1 MSFTPN
7 VVFISIAICSNAV
20 GSAVFPATTR
30 IATGRLV
37 VACHAVLVHLRLPY
51 SDYMNRTILSSATII
66 MSPTGTMLILET
78 PHILTTLSG
87 QEWTPSPGNSTNPQQ
102 RQS

>member
-20 GSAVFPATTR
+20 GSAVFTSTTR

-51 SDYMNRTILSSATII
+51 SEYTTRAILSGETII
-66 MSPTGTMLILET
+66 MSPTGKLLIFGT
-78 PHILTTLSG
+78 PHILITLSG
-87 QEWTPSPGNSTNPQQ
+87 QEWIPSTENSTNPHQ